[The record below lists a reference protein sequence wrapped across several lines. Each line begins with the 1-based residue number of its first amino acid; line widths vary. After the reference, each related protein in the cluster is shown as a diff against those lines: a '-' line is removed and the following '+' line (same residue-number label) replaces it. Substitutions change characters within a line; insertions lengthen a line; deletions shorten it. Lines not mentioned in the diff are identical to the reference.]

1 VALVA
6 IEKDLEALLEREKKA
21 GPPVDFSVKEFELE
35 EEKMGME
42 ELGEALQ
49 PFMAGKTKEEGA
61 KEGRPPEVN
70 LEEEELK
77 DLLEEE
83 FPKAEF
89 GEGLEE
95 EEFPREF
102 LDQMAK
108 EKGTKRVEE
117 PPPERVELFEEQ
129 EAPDLFKEE
138 VAATTALGEEKR
150 DLLREME
157 EKLFEDEV
165 AAGMKFEPERATEM
179 EEMAT
184 PVFPEEEEVM
194 ALRKPQEGRKDL
206 LEETGAAPP
215 PPFEKARPIVGPPD
229 KQVEEIL
236 TKGVQAM
243 MEDFVRKVVPE
254 MTQNLLNVT
263 MERIESMVKDVVPDI
278 AEKAIKEEIRKLQEE
293 DKE

>member
-1 VALVA
+1 MAKGA
-6 IEKDLEALLEREKKA
+6 RER
-21 GPPVDFSVKEFELE
+21 
-35 EEKMGME
+35 
-42 ELGEALQ
+42 
-49 PFMAGKTKEEGA
+49 GA
-61 KEGRPPEVN
+61 EEGRPPEVD

-77 DLLEEE
+77 GLPEEE

-89 GEGLEE
+89 EEGLQE

-102 LDQMAK
+102 LDQMVK
-108 EKGTKRVEE
+108 EEEIKAVEE
-117 PPPERVELFEEQ
+117 PPPEGVELFEEQ

-138 VAATTALGEEKR
+138 AVAAAAPGEARR

-157 EKLFEDEV
+157 ERLFEDEV
-165 AAGMKFEPERATEM
+165 AAGMKPELERAMET

-184 PVFPEEEEVM
+184 PVFSEQEELM
-194 ALRKPQEGRKDL
+194 ALRKPEEERQDL
-206 LEETGAAPP
+206 AEETGAPP
-215 PPFEKARPIVGPPD
+215 RPPFEEGRPIVRSPD

-236 TKGVQAM
+236 SKGVQAM

-263 MERIESMVKDVVPDI
+263 MERIESMVKEVVPDI
-278 AEKAIKEEIRKLQEE
+278 AEKAIKEEIRKLQEG